1 MTPEQLLVLN
11 KVTKTVTTVDGLLPI
26 LKPVSFTVNTGESVA
41 ITGPSGAGK
50 STLLGLLAG
59 LDSPTTGEIVLDHQP
74 LHKMDEDQRAS
85 LRRQSVGFIFQSFM
99 LVQSLS
105 ALENVMLAAQLGDVV
120 QPKKVAEEWL
130 EKVGLSHRA
139 SHYPNQLSGGE
150 QQRVAIARA
159 FVTQPRILFADE
171 PTGNLDHGN
180 GQRIIDLLFDL
191 NKSQHSTLI
200 LVTHDLNLANHCQ
213 RQFAVN
219 DGVVEEVVRV
229 NHKDNVIPM
238 KGTAPC

>member
-219 DGVVEEVVRV
+219 DGVVEEVVPV